1 MVGAIDEVGLFG
13 GDVGEGDGEDLAVVG
28 GIDEDAIDHRPPV
41 LDLRGD
47 DTGLGG
53 EAFDDG
59 RADEVADLDDDFV
72 LGPADGDFG
81 GGGLVGDE
89 FAVAGVG
96 AQFDD
101 FEFVGHVAA
110 FAQPV
115 PFFEP
120 GVGGE
125 FLAEADEEDVAFLVA
140 AGLEFVAQ
148 LLQVGRAERMV
159 ERDDF
164 DQTLALGA
172 IEKGIALG
180 ALNAD
185 VFAGQGDRLVV
196 LDLQIVVID
205 PVRGEMQG
213 RRGGRGIIRRGLGGK
228 ELSGLI
234 RRHRLRGVYLPGDD
248 AL

>member
-1 MVGAIDEVGLFG
+1 
-13 GDVGEGDGEDLAVVG
+13 
-28 GIDEDAIDHRPPV
+28 
-41 LDLRGD
+41 
-47 DTGLGG
+47 
-53 EAFDDG
+53 
-59 RADEVADLDDDFV
+59 
-72 LGPADGDFG
+72 
-81 GGGLVGDE
+81 
-89 FAVAGVG
+89 
-96 AQFDD
+96 
-101 FEFVGHVAA
+101 
-110 FAQPV
+110 
-115 PFFEP
+115 
-120 GVGGE
+120 
-125 FLAEADEEDVAFLVA
+125 
-140 AGLEFVAQ
+140 
-148 LLQVGRAERMV
+148 MV